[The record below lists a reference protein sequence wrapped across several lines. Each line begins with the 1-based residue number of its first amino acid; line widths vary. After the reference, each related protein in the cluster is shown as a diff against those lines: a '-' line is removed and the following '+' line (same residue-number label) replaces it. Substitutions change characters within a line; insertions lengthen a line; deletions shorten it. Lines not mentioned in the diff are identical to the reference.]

1 MEWNLLLCNL
11 TRFIQVQND
20 VISQIDIKEEI
31 NEKYANVLNDVG
43 KMEGKLH
50 LEVKDS
56 VRPVQ
61 LPPRLALKP
70 KVKDELCRLE
80 KFSISQST

>member
-1 MEWNLLLCNL
+1 M
-11 TRFIQVQND
+11 
-20 VISQIDIKEEI
+20 
-31 NEKYANVLNDVG
+31 LNDEG
-43 KMEGKLH
+43 KLEGKLH

-70 KVKDELCRLE
+70 KVKDERCT
-80 KFSISQST
+80 SIGEVVNKSVITI

>member
-1 MEWNLLLCNL
+1 M
-11 TRFIQVQND
+11 
-20 VISQIDIKEEI
+20 
-31 NEKYANVLNDVG
+31 LNDVG

-61 LPPRLALKP
+61 LLPRLALKP
-70 KVKDELCRLE
+70 KVKDEICRLE
-80 KFSISQST
+80 KLSISRSTH

>member
-1 MEWNLLLCNL
+1 M
-11 TRFIQVQND
+11 
-20 VISQIDIKEEI
+20 
-31 NEKYANVLNDVG
+31 LNDEG

-70 KVKDELCRLE
+70 KLKDELCRLE
-80 KFSISQST
+80 KLSISRSTQKPIEYPRQ